1 MSIPETHDAALK
13 RKSAMATLSLTL
25 FKAKALKDGRHKIRI
40 AVRHR
45 HETCYIVTRY
55 TVEESQ
61 FRNGRVVRHP
71 EAAPMN
77 SSLRRML
84 NEYQERLEG
93 ISNVSA
99 YSCRQIK
106 EIITQAKPSSERS
119 TFSSVAGEYVEGFR
133 EEGRQSYATLVER
146 SARYFIEFSR
156 GDIILADITPHTVQ
170 SFMGWLKKK
179 GKGDAYISTI
189 VAHIRAV
196 VNRAVRD
203 QYVSYDVSPF
213 VSCRLVQAPVREID
227 LSVDEMNRI
236 RKASFTSKKLNMA
249 RDLFMLSFYLGGMN
263 LVDIMRCGFRGKE
276 RVEYVRAKS
285 QGRTLGD
292 NVTSVPVHPLAKE
305 IIGRWMDA
313 STGKLEFGYHY
324 TYHNFSQYVGYCV
337 REMAEKLGIKSR
349 VCFYSA
355 RKTFAQFASE
365 LGIPDGIIDYCL
377 GHSDR
382 KRGIIRYYTKVRR
395 KQADI
400 AVGRVIEY
408 LENPDKYNEYIELR
422 KDIMTAVY
430 D

>member
-1 MSIPETHDAALK
+1 
-13 RKSAMATLSLTL
+13 MATLSLTL

-55 TVEESQ
+55 IVEESQ
-61 FRNGRVVRHP
+61 FRDGRVVRHP
-71 EAAPMN
+71 EAASMN

-84 NEYQERLEG
+84 NEYQDRLEG

-106 EIITQAKPSSERS
+106 EIITQAKPASERS
-119 TFSSVAGEYVEGFR
+119 TFSSVVCEYVEGFR
-133 EEGRQSYATLVER
+133 NEGRQSYATLVER
-146 SARYFIEFSR
+146 SARYFMEFAR
-156 GDIILADITPHTVQ
+156 GDIILADITPQTVQ
-170 SFMGWLKKK
+170 AFMGWLKKK

-196 VNRAVRD
+196 VNRAVSD
-203 QYVSYDVSPF
+203 QYVRYDVSPF

-227 LSVDEMNRI
+227 LSVDEMNKI
-236 RKASFTSKKLNMA
+236 RNAVFPAKKLNMA

-263 LVDIMRCGFRGKE
+263 LIDIMSHDFRGKD
-276 RVEYVRAKS
+276 RVEYVRTKS
-285 QGRTLGD
+285 QGRTLGE
-292 NVTSVPVHPLAKE
+292 NVTSIPIHPLAKG
-305 IIGRWMDA
+305 IIERWMDA
-313 STGKLEFGYHY
+313 RTGKLEFGYKY

-337 REMAEKLGIKSR
+337 REMADKLNIKSR

-382 KRGIIRYYTKVRR
+382 KKGIIRYYTKVRH

-400 AVGRVIEY
+400 AVERVIGY